1 MKRLL
6 TYIRDYRVRAV
17 LAPLFKCLEA
27 CFDLFVP
34 LVISRMIDR
43 GIRSG
48 NLGYVFRMGGLLLAL
63 ATIGLL
69 CSFTA
74 QFFAAK
80 VAIHTGKGLRNDLF
94 RHINSL
100 GYREIDTLGTSTLIT
115 RMTSDINAVES
126 GVNMALRLFMRSPF
140 IVFGA
145 MVMAFTI
152 SARAGLIF
160 TVTIVILFI
169 VVFGI
174 ILTTAP
180 MYRANQGQLDR
191 IMKTT
196 RENLLGVRV
205 VRAFNRQ
212 ASEIDEFRRENERL
226 TQMQVRVGRISALL
240 NPVTYV
246 IINLAVVY
254 LIYRGGGFV
263 YEGAITQ
270 GGLVALVNYMSQI
283 LVELIKLANLII
295 QITRAMASMNRI
307 DGIFALQPAVS
318 DAANASAYSV
328 VTAPSAATDAASAA
342 NASDHHAVTASRDA
356 VGLSVSSD
364 SAAAVAA
371 QRSGDQRSRVPE
383 VEFRQAAFAYTEG
396 AEDALRDISFRAMPG
411 QTIGVIGGTGAGKTT
426 LINLIPRFY
435 DVTAG
440 EVLVSGQNVR
450 DYALETLRA
459 KIGLVPQRSVL
470 FRGTLRSNMQW
481 GRPDATDD
489 EIYAALKTAQA
500 YDFVEQKGEGLE
512 LQVEQE
518 GRNFSGGQKQR
529 LAIARALVRRPE
541 ILILDDSAS
550 ALDFATDAALRKALK
565 SDTENMT
572 VFLISQRVSTVR
584 NSDQIIVLDDGQVAG
599 IGTHAELYRS
609 CPVYHEICLSQLSQ
623 AEAERSDDTAQPTP
637 AAGGGRPAVDQA
649 VGAEQSVTVAGSGS
663 RMAEQREEAVQS
675 ASTADGGRSAVERS
689 DDVEKTAL
697 SEAQS
702 EGKEVQ

>member
-34 LVISRMIDR
+34 LVISSMIDR

-63 ATIGLL
+63 AAIGLL

-94 RHINSL
+94 RHINAL

-152 SARAGLIF
+152 SVRAGLIF
-160 TVTIVILFI
+160 AVTIVILFC

-191 IMKTT
+191 IMKAT

-263 YEGAITQ
+263 YEGTITQ

-318 DAANASAYSV
+318 DANASAREA
-328 VTAPSAATDAASAA
+328 VTAPSTVTGAASAP
-342 NASDHHAVTASRDA
+342 
-356 VGLSVSSD
+356 
-364 SAAAVAA
+364 
-371 QRSGDQRSRVPE
+371 RSGDQRSCVPA

-440 EVLVSGQNVR
+440 EVLVAGQNVR
-450 DYALETLRA
+450 DYALATLRA

-550 ALDFATDAALRKALK
+550 ALDFATDAALRKAIK

-623 AEAERSDDTAQPTP
+623 EEAERSDDATQP
-637 AAGGGRPAVDQA
+637 Q
-649 VGAEQSVTVAGSGS
+649 TVAGSGS
-663 RMAEQREEAVQS
+663 RGAAQCEEAAQP
-675 ASTADGGRSAVERS
+675 AAAGGGRSAAERS
-689 DDVEKTAL
+689 DDAEKTAL
-697 SEAQS
+697 AEAQN

>member
-48 NLGYVFRMGGLLLAL
+48 NLGYVFRMGGLLLVL

-94 RHINSL
+94 RHINAL

-152 SARAGLIF
+152 SVRAGLIF
-160 TVTIVILFI
+160 AVTIVILFI

-212 ASEIDEFRRENERL
+212 TSEIDEFRRENERL

-263 YEGAITQ
+263 YEGTITQ

-307 DGIFALQPAVS
+307 DGIFELQPAVS
-318 DAANASAYSV
+318 DANVSARDAVTAPSAAAGAASAANVSAHST
-328 VTAPSAATDAASAA
+328 VTAPSAATDAAS
-342 NASDHHAVTASRDA
+342 TP
-356 VGLSVSSD
+356 
-364 SAAAVAA
+364 
-371 QRSGDQRSRVPE
+371 RSGDQRSCVPA

-440 EVLVSGQNVR
+440 EVLVAGQNVR

-550 ALDFATDAALRKALK
+550 ALDFATDAALRKAIK

-623 AEAERSDDTAQPTP
+623 DEAERSEDTAQNGSWT
-637 AAGGGRPAVDQA
+637 
-649 VGAEQSVTVAGSGS
+649 AEQSVSVAGSGS
-663 RMAEQREEAVQS
+663 RVAEQREEAVQS
-675 ASTADGGRSAVERS
+675 ASTAGGGRSAVERS
-689 DDVEKTAL
+689 DDAEKTAL
-697 SEAQS
+697 AEAQN

>member
-6 TYIRDYRVRAV
+6 SYIRDYRIRAV

-63 ATIGLL
+63 AVIGLL

-318 DAANASAYSV
+318 DANVSAHSV

-342 NASDHHAVTASRDA
+342 NASAHGTVTAP
-356 VGLSVSSD
+356 
-364 SAAAVAA
+364 SAATDAA
-371 QRSGDQRSRVPE
+371 SAPRSGDQRSCVPA

-481 GRPDATDD
+481 GRPDATDA

-512 LQVEQE
+512 LEVEQE

-550 ALDFATDAALRKALK
+550 ALDFATDAALRKAIK

-623 AEAERSDDTAQPTP
+623 AEAERSDEAAQNDSRT
-637 AAGGGRPAVDQA
+637 
-649 VGAEQSVTVAGSGS
+649 AEQSVSVAGSGS
-663 RMAEQREEAVQS
+663 RVAVQREEVVQP
-675 ASTADGGRSAVERS
+675 ASTAGGGRSAVERS

-697 SEAQS
+697 AEAQN

>member
-34 LVISRMIDR
+34 LVISSMIDR

-48 NLGYVFRMGGLLLAL
+48 NLGYVFRMGGLLLVL
-63 ATIGLL
+63 AAIGLL

-94 RHINSL
+94 KHINSL

-160 TVTIVILFI
+160 ALTIVILFI

-212 ASEIDEFRRENERL
+212 ASEIDEFRRENEKL
-226 TQMQVRVGRISALL
+226 TAMQVSVGRISALL

-263 YEGAITQ
+263 YEGALTQ

-307 DGIFALQPAVS
+307 DGIFELQPAVS
-318 DAANASAYSV
+318 DANASV
-328 VTAPSAATDAASAA
+328 RD
-342 NASDHHAVTASRDA
+342 AVTAR
-356 VGLSVSSD
+356 SD
-364 SAAAVAA
+364 
-371 QRSGDQRSRVPE
+371 VPA

-411 QTIGVIGGTGAGKTT
+411 ETIGVIGGTGAGKTT

-440 EVLVSGQNVR
+440 EVLVAGKNVR
-450 DYALETLRA
+450 DYALETLRE

-470 FRGTLRSNMQW
+470 FRGNLRSNMQW
-481 GRPDATDD
+481 GKPDATDA

-512 LQVEQE
+512 LKVEQE

-550 ALDFATDAALRKALK
+550 ALDFATDAALRKAIK
-565 SDTENMT
+565 TDTGNMT

-584 NSDQIIVLDDGQVAG
+584 NADQIVVLDDGQVAG
-599 IGTHAELYRS
+599 IGTHAELYRN

-623 AEAERSDDTAQPTP
+623 AEAERSDEAAQTGSRTETQPTSA
-637 AAGGGRPAVDQA
+637 AAGGRP
-649 VGAEQSVTVAGSGS
+649 
-663 RMAEQREEAVQS
+663 
-675 ASTADGGRSAVERS
+675 TAERS
-689 DDVEKTAL
+689 DDVGQKAL
-697 SEAQS
+697 AEAQN

>member
-63 ATIGLL
+63 AAIGLL

-145 MVMAFTI
+145 MAMAFTI
-152 SARAGLIF
+152 SVRAGLIF
-160 TVTIVILFI
+160 AVTIVILFC

-212 ASEIDEFRRENERL
+212 GSEIDAFRRENERL

-307 DGIFALQPAVS
+307 DGILALQPAVS
-318 DAANASAYSV
+318 DANVSARDA
-328 VTAPSAATDAASAA
+328 VTAPSVAAGAAPARSTVAALQDAASP
-342 NASDHHAVTASRDA
+342 
-356 VGLSVSSD
+356 SVSSD

-371 QRSGDQRSRVPE
+371 PRSGDQRSCVPA

-450 DYALETLRA
+450 DYALETLRE

-550 ALDFATDAALRKALK
+550 ALDFATDAALRKAIK

-623 AEAERSDDTAQPTP
+623 AEAERSDD
-637 AAGGGRPAVDQA
+637 
-649 VGAEQSVTVAGSGS
+649 AEQ
-663 RMAEQREEAVQS
+663 
-675 ASTADGGRSAVERS
+675 
-689 DDVEKTAL
+689 TAL
-697 SEAQS
+697 AEAQN
-702 EGKEVQ
+702 EGKEV

>member
-34 LVISRMIDR
+34 LVISSMIDR

-48 NLGYVFRMGGLLLAL
+48 NLGYVFRMGGLLLVL
-63 ATIGLL
+63 AAIGLL

-94 RHINSL
+94 KHINSL

-160 TVTIVILFI
+160 AVTIVILFI

-212 ASEIDEFRRENERL
+212 ASEIDEFRRENEKL
-226 TQMQVRVGRISALL
+226 TAMQVSVGRISALL

-270 GGLVALVNYMSQI
+270 GALVALVNYMSQI

-318 DAANASAYSV
+318 DANASARDAVTARSV
-328 VTAPSAATDAASAA
+328 VIGAAFAA
-342 NASDHHAVTASRDA
+342 NASDHSTGTSTQDA
-356 VGLSVSSD
+356 ARTSESSAT
-364 SAAAVAA
+364 AAATVS
-371 QRSGDQRSRVPE
+371 QRSGDQDSRVPE

-411 QTIGVIGGTGAGKTT
+411 ETIGVIGGTGAGKTT

-440 EVLVSGQNVR
+440 EVLVSGKNVR
-450 DYALETLRA
+450 DYALETLRE

-470 FRGTLRSNMQW
+470 FRGNLRSNMQW
-481 GRPDATDD
+481 GKPDATDA

-500 YDFVEQKGEGLE
+500 YDFVKQKGEGLE
-512 LQVEQE
+512 LKVEQE

-550 ALDFATDAALRKALK
+550 ALDFATDAALRKAIK
-565 SDTENMT
+565 TDTENMT

-584 NSDQIIVLDDGQVAG
+584 NADQIVVLDDGQVAG
-599 IGTHAELYRS
+599 IGTHAELYRN

-623 AEAERSDDTAQPTP
+623 AEAERSDEAAQTGSRTEAQPAS
-637 AAGGGRPAVDQA
+637 AAAGGRPAA
-649 VGAEQSVTVAGSGS
+649 
-663 RMAEQREEAVQS
+663 
-675 ASTADGGRSAVERS
+675 ERS
-689 DDVEKTAL
+689 DDVGQKAL
-697 SEAQS
+697 AEAQNA
-702 EGKEVQ
+702 GKEAQ

>member
-34 LVISRMIDR
+34 LVISSMIDR

-63 ATIGLL
+63 AAIGLL

-94 RHINSL
+94 RHINTL

-318 DAANASAYSV
+318 DANVSARDA
-328 VTAPSAATDAASAA
+328 VTAPSVAAGAASAA
-342 NASDHHAVTASRDA
+342 NASGHDAVTAPSVAAGAASAANASGHDA
-356 VGLSVSSD
+356 VTAPSVATG
-364 SAAAVAA
+364 AASA
-371 QRSGDQRSRVPE
+371 QRSGDQRSCVPA

-440 EVLVSGQNVR
+440 EVLVAGQNVR

-512 LQVEQE
+512 LEVEQE

-550 ALDFATDAALRKALK
+550 ALDFATDAALRKAIK
-565 SDTENMT
+565 TDTENMT

-623 AEAERSDDTAQPTP
+623 AEAERSDD
-637 AAGGGRPAVDQA
+637 
-649 VGAEQSVTVAGSGS
+649 
-663 RMAEQREEAVQS
+663 
-675 ASTADGGRSAVERS
+675 
-689 DDVEKTAL
+689 VEKMAL
-697 SEAQS
+697 AEAQN

>member
-34 LVISRMIDR
+34 LVISSMIDR

-48 NLGYVFRMGGLLLAL
+48 NLGYAFRMGGLLLAL
-63 ATIGLL
+63 AAIGLL

-94 RHINSL
+94 RHINTL

-160 TVTIVILFI
+160 AVTIVILFC

-318 DAANASAYSV
+318 DANVSARDAVTAPSTATGAASATNASAHDA
-328 VTAPSAATDAASAA
+328 VTAPSAATGAASAP
-342 NASDHHAVTASRDA
+342 
-356 VGLSVSSD
+356 
-364 SAAAVAA
+364 
-371 QRSGDQRSRVPE
+371 RSGDQRSCVPA

-450 DYALETLRA
+450 DYALETLRE

-481 GRPDATDD
+481 GKPDATDD

-512 LQVEQE
+512 LEVEQE

-529 LAIARALVRRPE
+529 LAIARALVRRPD

-550 ALDFATDAALRKALK
+550 ALDFATDAALRKAIK
-565 SDTENMT
+565 SDTGNMT

-623 AEAERSDDTAQPTP
+623 AEAERSDD
-637 AAGGGRPAVDQA
+637 
-649 VGAEQSVTVAGSGS
+649 
-663 RMAEQREEAVQS
+663 
-675 ASTADGGRSAVERS
+675 
-689 DDVEKTAL
+689 VEKTAL
-697 SEAQS
+697 AEAQS

>member
-6 TYIRDYRVRAV
+6 SYIKDYRVRAV
-17 LAPLFKCLEA
+17 LSPLFKCLEA

-34 LVISRMIDR
+34 LVISHMIDD
-43 GIRSG
+43 GIRQ
-48 NLGYVFRMGGLLLAL
+48 NDLGYVLRMGGLLLVL
-63 ATIGLL
+63 AAVGLL
-69 CSFTA
+69 CSLTA

-80 VAIHTGKGLRNDLF
+80 VAIHIGKGLRNDLF
-94 RHINSL
+94 KHINTL

-115 RMTSDINAVES
+115 RITSDINAVES

-145 MVMAFTI
+145 MFMAFTI
-152 SARAGLIF
+152 SARAGFIF
-160 TVTIVILFI
+160 LVTIVILFI

-174 ILTTAP
+174 ILMTSP

-191 IMKTT
+191 IMKST

-212 ASEIDEFRRENERL
+212 ASEMKEFRKENERL
-226 TQMQVRVGRISALL
+226 TAMQVGVGRISALL

-254 LIYRGGGFV
+254 LIYRGSGFV
-263 YEGAITQ
+263 YDGTLTQ

-283 LVELIKLANLII
+283 LVELVKLANLVI

-307 DGIFALQPAVS
+307 DGIFQLQPAVS
-318 DAANASAYSV
+318 DTTVQEANASNSKCITSQEA
-328 VTAPSAATDAASAA
+328 AASENTQTSAMKMEQGRHSA
-342 NASDHHAVTASRDA
+342 FDTVQSAT
-356 VGLSVSSD
+356 LS
-364 SAAAVAA
+364 
-371 QRSGDQRSRVPE
+371 E
-383 VEFRQAAFAYTEG
+383 VEFQKVFFSYTEG
-396 AEDALRDISFRAMPG
+396 AEPALRDIDFRALPG

-426 LINLIPRFY
+426 LIQLIPRFY
-435 DVTAG
+435 DVSEG
-440 EVLVSGQNVR
+440 RVLVDGKNVK
-450 DYALETLRA
+450 DYTLEALRA

-470 FRGTLRSNMQW
+470 FRGTLRDNMKW
-481 GRPDATDD
+481 GKQDATDE

-500 YDFVEQKGEGLE
+500 YDFVEEKGEGLE
-512 LQVEQE
+512 LPVEQE

-550 ALDFATDAALRKALK
+550 ALDFATDAALRKAIK
-565 SDTENMT
+565 TDTENMT

-599 IGTHAELYRS
+599 IGTHDELYQH
-609 CPVYHEICLSQLSQ
+609 CPVYHEICLSQLSS
-623 AEAERSDDTAQPTP
+623 AEAERGKTTEFSERWKNPVAMEGSADTERDAQNN
-637 AAGGGRPAVDQA
+637 
-649 VGAEQSVTVAGSGS
+649 
-663 RMAEQREEAVQS
+663 
-675 ASTADGGRSAVERS
+675 
-689 DDVEKTAL
+689 
-697 SEAQS
+697 
-702 EGKEVQ
+702 GKEVQ

>member
-34 LVISRMIDR
+34 LVISSMIDR

-48 NLGYVFRMGGLLLAL
+48 NLGYVFRMGGLLLVL
-63 ATIGLL
+63 AAIGLL

-160 TVTIVILFI
+160 AVTIVILFI

-212 ASEIDEFRRENERL
+212 ASEIDEFRRENEKL
-226 TQMQVRVGRISALL
+226 TAMQVSVGRISALL

-270 GGLVALVNYMSQI
+270 GALVALVNYMSQI

-318 DAANASAYSV
+318 DANASARDA
-328 VTAPSAATDAASAA
+328 VTARSTTAGAVSTQNATGTSESSASAA
-342 NASDHHAVTASRDA
+342 AT
-356 VGLSVSSD
+356 VS
-364 SAAAVAA
+364 
-371 QRSGDQRSRVPE
+371 QRSGNQGSRVPE

-411 QTIGVIGGTGAGKTT
+411 ETIGVIGGTGAGKTT

-440 EVLVSGQNVR
+440 EVLVCGQNVR
-450 DYALETLRA
+450 DYALETLRE

-481 GRPDATDD
+481 GKPDATDA

-500 YDFVEQKGEGLE
+500 YDFVKQKGEGLE
-512 LQVEQE
+512 LKVEQE

-550 ALDFATDAALRKALK
+550 ALDFATDAALRKAIK
-565 SDTENMT
+565 TDTENMT

-584 NSDQIIVLDDGQVAG
+584 NADQIVVLDDGQVAG
-599 IGTHAELYRS
+599 IGTHAELYRN

-623 AEAERSDDTAQPTP
+623 AEAERSDEAAQTGSRTETQP
-637 AAGGGRPAVDQA
+637 ASEAAGGRPAA
-649 VGAEQSVTVAGSGS
+649 
-663 RMAEQREEAVQS
+663 
-675 ASTADGGRSAVERS
+675 ERS
-689 DDVEKTAL
+689 DDVGQKAL
-697 SEAQS
+697 AEAQNA
-702 EGKEVQ
+702 GKEAQ

>member
-63 ATIGLL
+63 AAIGLL

-94 RHINSL
+94 RHINAL

-152 SARAGLIF
+152 SVRAGLIF
-160 TVTIVILFI
+160 AVTIVILFI

-191 IMKTT
+191 IMKAT

-318 DAANASAYSV
+318 DANVSARDAVTAPSTATGAASATNASAHDA
-328 VTAPSAATDAASAA
+328 VTAPSAATGAASAP
-342 NASDHHAVTASRDA
+342 
-356 VGLSVSSD
+356 
-364 SAAAVAA
+364 
-371 QRSGDQRSRVPE
+371 RSGDQRSCVPA

-450 DYALETLRA
+450 DYALETLRE

-481 GRPDATDD
+481 GKPDATDD

-512 LQVEQE
+512 LEVEQE

-529 LAIARALVRRPE
+529 LAIARALVRRPD

-550 ALDFATDAALRKALK
+550 ALDFATDAALRKAIK
-565 SDTENMT
+565 SDTGNMT

-623 AEAERSDDTAQPTP
+623 AEAERSDD
-637 AAGGGRPAVDQA
+637 
-649 VGAEQSVTVAGSGS
+649 
-663 RMAEQREEAVQS
+663 
-675 ASTADGGRSAVERS
+675 
-689 DDVEKTAL
+689 VEKTAL
-697 SEAQS
+697 AEAQS

>member
-6 TYIRDYRVRAV
+6 TYIRDYRVRAI

-34 LVISRMIDR
+34 LVISSMIDR

-48 NLGYVFRMGGLLLAL
+48 NLGYVFRMGGLLLVL
-63 ATIGLL
+63 AAIGLL

-94 RHINSL
+94 KHINSL

-160 TVTIVILFI
+160 AVTIVILFI

-212 ASEIDEFRRENERL
+212 ASEIDEFRRENEKL
-226 TQMQVRVGRISALL
+226 TAMQVSVGRISALL

-270 GGLVALVNYMSQI
+270 GALVALVNYMSQI

-307 DGIFALQPAVS
+307 DGIFELQPAVS
-318 DAANASAYSV
+318 DA
-328 VTAPSAATDAASAA
+328 
-342 NASDHHAVTASRDA
+342 NASDRDAVTAQSA
-356 VGLSVSSD
+356 VP
-364 SAAAVAA
+364 A
-371 QRSGDQRSRVPE
+371 

-411 QTIGVIGGTGAGKTT
+411 ETIGVIGGTGAGKTT

-440 EVLVSGQNVR
+440 EVLVCGWNVR
-450 DYALETLRA
+450 DYALETLRE

-470 FRGTLRSNMQW
+470 FRGNLRSNMQW
-481 GRPDATDD
+481 GKPDATDE

-512 LQVEQE
+512 LKVEQE

-550 ALDFATDAALRKALK
+550 ALDFATDAALRKAIK
-565 SDTENMT
+565 TDTGNMT

-584 NSDQIIVLDDGQVAG
+584 NADQIVVLDDGQVAG
-599 IGTHAELYRS
+599 IGTHAELYRN
-609 CPVYHEICLSQLSQ
+609 CPVYHEICLSQLSK
-623 AEAERSDDTAQPTP
+623 
-637 AAGGGRPAVDQA
+637 
-649 VGAEQSVTVAGSGS
+649 
-663 RMAEQREEAVQS
+663 EE
-675 ASTADGGRSAVERS
+675 
-689 DDVEKTAL
+689 
-697 SEAQS
+697 SE
-702 EGKEVQ
+702 KEVQ

>member
-63 ATIGLL
+63 AVIGLL

-226 TQMQVRVGRISALL
+226 TQMQVSVGRISALL

-295 QITRAMASMNRI
+295 QITRARASMNRI

-318 DAANASAYSV
+318 DANVSARDA
-328 VTAPSAATDAASAA
+328 VTASSAATDAASAH
-342 NASDHHAVTASRDA
+342 DAVTAPSA
-356 VGLSVSSD
+356 ATSLSSSA
-364 SAAAVAA
+364 SAAATVS
-371 QRSGDQRSRVPE
+371 QRSDDQRSRVPA

-435 DVTAG
+435 DATAG

-481 GRPDATDD
+481 GKPDATDD

-512 LQVEQE
+512 LEVEQE

-550 ALDFATDAALRKALK
+550 ALDFATDAALRKAIK

-623 AEAERSDDTAQPTP
+623 AEAERSDD
-637 AAGGGRPAVDQA
+637 
-649 VGAEQSVTVAGSGS
+649 
-663 RMAEQREEAVQS
+663 
-675 ASTADGGRSAVERS
+675 
-689 DDVEKTAL
+689 VEKTAL
-697 SEAQS
+697 DEAQN

>member
-34 LVISRMIDR
+34 LVISSMIDR

-63 ATIGLL
+63 AAIGLL

-94 RHINSL
+94 RHINAL

-160 TVTIVILFI
+160 AVTIVILFI

-212 ASEIDEFRRENERL
+212 ASEIDEFRRENEKL
-226 TQMQVRVGRISALL
+226 TQMQVGVGRISALL

-263 YEGAITQ
+263 YEGTLTQ

-318 DAANASAYSV
+318 DANASARDT
-328 VTAPSAATDAASAA
+328 VTASSASAA
-342 NASDHHAVTASRDA
+342 ATA
-356 VGLSVSSD
+356 L
-364 SAAAVAA
+364 
-371 QRSGDQRSRVPE
+371 QCSGDQDRRVPE

-411 QTIGVIGGTGAGKTT
+411 ETIGVIGGTGAGKTT

-440 EVLVSGQNVR
+440 EVLVAGKNVR
-450 DYALETLRA
+450 DYALETLRE

-481 GRPDATDD
+481 GKPDATDA

-550 ALDFATDAALRKALK
+550 ALDFATDAALRKAIK
-565 SDTENMT
+565 TDTENMT
-572 VFLISQRVSTVR
+572 VFIISQRVSTVR
-584 NSDQIIVLDDGQVAG
+584 NADQIVVLDDGQVAG

-623 AEAERSDDTAQPTP
+623 AEAERSDAAAQ
-637 AAGGGRPAVDQA
+637 
-649 VGAEQSVTVAGSGS
+649 
-663 RMAEQREEAVQS
+663 
-675 ASTADGGRSAVERS
+675 
-689 DDVEKTAL
+689 TAL
-697 SEAQS
+697 ADAQN

>member
-34 LVISRMIDR
+34 LVISSMIDR

-63 ATIGLL
+63 AAIGLL

-94 RHINSL
+94 RHINTL

-160 TVTIVILFI
+160 AVTIVILFC

-318 DAANASAYSV
+318 DANVSAHST
-328 VTAPSAATDAASAA
+328 VTTP
-342 NASDHHAVTASRDA
+342 
-356 VGLSVSSD
+356 
-364 SAAAVAA
+364 
-371 QRSGDQRSRVPE
+371 RSGDQRSCVPA

-440 EVLVSGQNVR
+440 EVLVAGQNVR

-481 GRPDATDD
+481 GKTDATDD

-550 ALDFATDAALRKALK
+550 ALDFATDAALRKAIK

-623 AEAERSDDTAQPTP
+623 AEAERSEDTAQPTA
-637 AAGGGRPAVDQA
+637 AAG
-649 VGAEQSVTVAGSGS
+649 
-663 RMAEQREEAVQS
+663 
-675 ASTADGGRSAVERS
+675 GGRSAVERS
-689 DDVEKTAL
+689 DDAEKTAL
-697 SEAQS
+697 AEAQN

>member
-6 TYIRDYRVRAV
+6 SYIRDYKVRAV

-34 LVISRMIDR
+34 LVISSMIDR

-48 NLGYVFRMGGLLLAL
+48 NLGYVFRMGGLLLVL
-63 ATIGLL
+63 AAIGLL

-94 RHINSL
+94 RHINAL

-152 SARAGLIF
+152 SIRAGLIF
-160 TVTIVILFI
+160 AVTIVILFI

-263 YEGAITQ
+263 YDGAITQ
-270 GGLVALVNYMSQI
+270 GALVALVNYMSQI

-307 DGIFALQPAVS
+307 DGIFALQAAVS
-318 DAANASAYSV
+318 DANASAHSA
-328 VTAPSAATDAASAA
+328 VTAPSAATDVASAP
-342 NASDHHAVTASRDA
+342 
-356 VGLSVSSD
+356 
-364 SAAAVAA
+364 
-371 QRSGDQRSRVPE
+371 RSGDQRSCVPA

-440 EVLVSGQNVR
+440 EVRVAGQNVR
-450 DYALETLRA
+450 DYALETLRE

-481 GRPDATDD
+481 GKPDATDA

-512 LQVEQE
+512 LEVEQE

-550 ALDFATDAALRKALK
+550 ALDFATDAALRKAIK

-623 AEAERSDDTAQPTP
+623 AEAERSDDATQP
-637 AAGGGRPAVDQA
+637 Q
-649 VGAEQSVTVAGSGS
+649 TVAGSGS
-663 RMAEQREEAVQS
+663 RGAAQCEEAAQP
-675 ASTADGGRSAVERS
+675 AAAGGGRSAAERS
-689 DDVEKTAL
+689 DDAEKTAL
-697 SEAQS
+697 AEAQN

>member
-63 ATIGLL
+63 AVIGLL

-226 TQMQVRVGRISALL
+226 TQMQVSVGRISALL

-295 QITRAMASMNRI
+295 QITRARASMNRI

-318 DAANASAYSV
+318 DANVSARDA
-328 VTAPSAATDAASAA
+328 VTAP
-342 NASDHHAVTASRDA
+342 
-356 VGLSVSSD
+356 
-364 SAAAVAA
+364 
-371 QRSGDQRSRVPE
+371 RSGDQRSCVPA

-426 LINLIPRFY
+426 LINLILRFY
-435 DVTAG
+435 DATAG

-481 GRPDATDD
+481 GKPDATDD

-512 LQVEQE
+512 LEVEQE

-550 ALDFATDAALRKALK
+550 ALDFATDAALRKAIK

-623 AEAERSDDTAQPTP
+623 AEAERSDD
-637 AAGGGRPAVDQA
+637 
-649 VGAEQSVTVAGSGS
+649 
-663 RMAEQREEAVQS
+663 
-675 ASTADGGRSAVERS
+675 
-689 DDVEKTAL
+689 VEKTAL
-697 SEAQS
+697 AEAQN

>member
-34 LVISRMIDR
+34 LVISSMIDR

-48 NLGYVFRMGGLLLAL
+48 NLGYVFRMGGLLLVL

-152 SARAGLIF
+152 SVRAGLIF
-160 TVTIVILFI
+160 AVTIVILFI

-263 YEGAITQ
+263 YEGTITQ

-318 DAANASAYSV
+318 DANVSARDA
-328 VTAPSAATDAASAA
+328 VTAPSAAAGAASAP
-342 NASDHHAVTASRDA
+342 
-356 VGLSVSSD
+356 
-364 SAAAVAA
+364 
-371 QRSGDQRSRVPE
+371 RSGDQRSCVPAI
-383 VEFRQAAFAYTEG
+383 EFRQAAFAYTEG
-396 AEDALRDISFRAMPG
+396 AEDALHDISFRAMPG

-440 EVLVSGQNVR
+440 EVLVAGQNVR

-481 GRPDATDD
+481 GKPDATDD

-550 ALDFATDAALRKALK
+550 ALDFATDAALRKAIK

-623 AEAERSDDTAQPTP
+623 AEAERSEDTARNGSRTAEQSVIVAGSGSRVATQPTA
-637 AAGGGRPAVDQA
+637 AAGGGRPAA
-649 VGAEQSVTVAGSGS
+649 
-663 RMAEQREEAVQS
+663 
-675 ASTADGGRSAVERS
+675 ERS
-689 DDVEKTAL
+689 DDAEKTAL
-697 SEAQS
+697 AEVQN

>member
-63 ATIGLL
+63 AVIGLL

-226 TQMQVRVGRISALL
+226 TQMQVSVGRISALL

-295 QITRAMASMNRI
+295 QITRARASMNRI

-318 DAANASAYSV
+318 DANVSARDA
-328 VTAPSAATDAASAA
+328 VTAPR
-342 NASDHHAVTASRDA
+342 SD
-356 VGLSVSSD
+356 
-364 SAAAVAA
+364 
-371 QRSGDQRSRVPE
+371 DQRSRVPA

-435 DVTAG
+435 DATAG

-481 GRPDATDD
+481 GKPDATDD

-512 LQVEQE
+512 LEVEQE

-550 ALDFATDAALRKALK
+550 ALDFATDAALRKAIK

-623 AEAERSDDTAQPTP
+623 AEAERSDD
-637 AAGGGRPAVDQA
+637 
-649 VGAEQSVTVAGSGS
+649 
-663 RMAEQREEAVQS
+663 
-675 ASTADGGRSAVERS
+675 
-689 DDVEKTAL
+689 VEKTAL
-697 SEAQS
+697 AEAHN

>member
-6 TYIRDYRVRAV
+6 SYIRDYRVRAV

-63 ATIGLL
+63 AVIGLL

-100 GYREIDTLGTSTLIT
+100 GYREIDTLGTSPLIT

-295 QITRAMASMNRI
+295 QITRARASMNRI

-318 DAANASAYSV
+318 DANVSARDA
-328 VTAPSAATDAASAA
+328 VTAPR
-342 NASDHHAVTASRDA
+342 SD
-356 VGLSVSSD
+356 
-364 SAAAVAA
+364 
-371 QRSGDQRSRVPE
+371 DQRSRVPA

-435 DVTAG
+435 DATAG

-481 GRPDATDD
+481 GKPDATDD

-512 LQVEQE
+512 LEVEQE

-529 LAIARALVRRPE
+529 LAIARALVRHPE

-550 ALDFATDAALRKALK
+550 ALDFATDAALRKAIK
-565 SDTENMT
+565 SDTGNMT

-623 AEAERSDDTAQPTP
+623 AEAERSEDAAQPTA
-637 AAGGGRPAVDQA
+637 AAG
-649 VGAEQSVTVAGSGS
+649 S
-663 RMAEQREEAVQS
+663 
-675 ASTADGGRSAVERS
+675 GRSAVERS

-697 SEAQS
+697 AEAQN

>member
-34 LVISRMIDR
+34 LVISSMIDR

-48 NLGYVFRMGGLLLAL
+48 NLGYVFRMGGLLFVL

-94 RHINSL
+94 RHINAL

-152 SARAGLIF
+152 SVRAGLIF
-160 TVTIVILFI
+160 AVTIVILFI

-263 YEGAITQ
+263 YEGTITQ

-318 DAANASAYSV
+318 DANVSARDAVTAPSAAAGAASAANVSAHST
-328 VTAPSAATDAASAA
+328 VTAPSAATALPSSPASA
-342 NASDHHAVTASRDA
+342 TAT
-356 VGLSVSSD
+356 VSP
-364 SAAAVAA
+364 
-371 QRSGDQRSRVPE
+371 RSGDQRSCVPV

-396 AEDALRDISFRAMPG
+396 AEDALHDISFRAMPG

-440 EVLVSGQNVR
+440 EVLVAGQNVR

-481 GRPDATDD
+481 GKPDATDD

-550 ALDFATDAALRKALK
+550 ALDFATDAALRKAIK

-623 AEAERSDDTAQPTP
+623 AEAERSEDTARNGSRTAEQSVIVAGSGSRVATQPTA
-637 AAGGGRPAVDQA
+637 AAGGGRPAA
-649 VGAEQSVTVAGSGS
+649 
-663 RMAEQREEAVQS
+663 
-675 ASTADGGRSAVERS
+675 ERS
-689 DDVEKTAL
+689 DDAEKTAL
-697 SEAQS
+697 ADAQN

>member
-6 TYIRDYRVRAV
+6 TYIRDYRVRAI

-34 LVISRMIDR
+34 LVISSMIDR

-63 ATIGLL
+63 AAIGLL

-94 RHINSL
+94 RHINAL

-152 SARAGLIF
+152 SARVGLIF
-160 TVTIVILFI
+160 AVTILILFI

-212 ASEIDEFRRENERL
+212 ASEIDEFRRENEKL
-226 TQMQVRVGRISALL
+226 TAMQVSVGRISALL

-270 GGLVALVNYMSQI
+270 GALVALVNYMSQI

-307 DGIFALQPAVS
+307 DGIFRLQPAVS
-318 DAANASAYSV
+318 DANASDRHA
-328 VTAPSAATDAASAA
+328 VTAPSDIPA
-342 NASDHHAVTASRDA
+342 
-356 VGLSVSSD
+356 
-364 SAAAVAA
+364 
-371 QRSGDQRSRVPE
+371 

-411 QTIGVIGGTGAGKTT
+411 ETIGVIGGTGAGKTT

-440 EVLVSGQNVR
+440 EVFVCGRNVR
-450 DYALETLRA
+450 DYALETLRE

-470 FRGTLRSNMQW
+470 FRGNLRSNMQW
-481 GRPDATDD
+481 GKPDATDE

-512 LQVEQE
+512 LKVEQE

-550 ALDFATDAALRKALK
+550 ALDFATDAALRKAIK
-565 SDTENMT
+565 TDTENMT
-572 VFLISQRVSTVR
+572 VFIISQRVSTVR
-584 NSDQIIVLDDGQVAG
+584 NADQIVVLDDGQVAG
-599 IGTHAELYRS
+599 IGTHAELYRN
-609 CPVYHEICLSQLSQ
+609 CQVYHEICLSQLSK
-623 AEAERSDDTAQPTP
+623 
-637 AAGGGRPAVDQA
+637 
-649 VGAEQSVTVAGSGS
+649 
-663 RMAEQREEAVQS
+663 EE
-675 ASTADGGRSAVERS
+675 
-689 DDVEKTAL
+689 
-697 SEAQS
+697 SE
-702 EGKEVQ
+702 KEVQ

>member
-6 TYIRDYRVRAV
+6 TYIRDYRVRAI

-34 LVISRMIDR
+34 LVISSMIDR

-94 RHINSL
+94 KHINSL

-145 MVMAFTI
+145 MVMAFAI

-160 TVTIVILFI
+160 AVTILILFI

-212 ASEIDEFRRENERL
+212 ASEIDEFRRENEKL
-226 TQMQVRVGRISALL
+226 TAMQVSVGRISALL

-270 GGLVALVNYMSQI
+270 GALVALVNYMSQI

-307 DGIFALQPAVS
+307 DGIFELQPAVS
-318 DAANASAYSV
+318 DANASAR
-328 VTAPSAATDAASAA
+328 D
-342 NASDHHAVTASRDA
+342 AVTAR
-356 VGLSVSSD
+356 SD
-364 SAAAVAA
+364 IPA
-371 QRSGDQRSRVPE
+371 

-440 EVLVSGQNVR
+440 EVLVSGKNVR
-450 DYALETLRA
+450 DYALETLRE

-470 FRGTLRSNMQW
+470 FRGNLRSNMQW
-481 GRPDATDD
+481 GKPDATDE

-512 LQVEQE
+512 LRVEQE

-550 ALDFATDAALRKALK
+550 ALDFATDAALRKAIK
-565 SDTENMT
+565 TDTENMT
-572 VFLISQRVSTVR
+572 VFIISQRVSTVR
-584 NSDQIIVLDDGQVAG
+584 NADQIVVLDDGQVAG
-599 IGTHAELYRS
+599 IGTHAELYRN
-609 CPVYHEICLSQLSQ
+609 CPVYHEICLSQLSK
-623 AEAERSDDTAQPTP
+623 
-637 AAGGGRPAVDQA
+637 
-649 VGAEQSVTVAGSGS
+649 
-663 RMAEQREEAVQS
+663 EE
-675 ASTADGGRSAVERS
+675 
-689 DDVEKTAL
+689 
-697 SEAQS
+697 SE
-702 EGKEVQ
+702 KEVQ

>member
-34 LVISRMIDR
+34 LVISSMIDR

-48 NLGYVFRMGGLLLAL
+48 NLGYVFRMGGLLLVL

-152 SARAGLIF
+152 SVRAGLIF
-160 TVTIVILFI
+160 AVTIVILFI

-263 YEGAITQ
+263 YEGTITQ

-318 DAANASAYSV
+318 DANVSARDAVTAPSAAAGAASAANVSAHST
-328 VTAPSAATDAASAA
+328 VTAPSAATDAAS
-342 NASDHHAVTASRDA
+342 TP
-356 VGLSVSSD
+356 
-364 SAAAVAA
+364 
-371 QRSGDQRSRVPE
+371 RSGDQRSCVPV

-440 EVLVSGQNVR
+440 EVLVAGQNVR
-450 DYALETLRA
+450 DYALAMLRA

-550 ALDFATDAALRKALK
+550 ALDFATDAALRKAIK

-623 AEAERSDDTAQPTP
+623 EEAERSDDATQP
-637 AAGGGRPAVDQA
+637 Q
-649 VGAEQSVTVAGSGS
+649 TVAGSGS
-663 RMAEQREEAVQS
+663 RGAAQCEEAAQP
-675 ASTADGGRSAVERS
+675 AAAGGGRSAAERS
-689 DDVEKTAL
+689 DDAEKTAL
-697 SEAQS
+697 AEAQN

>member
-63 ATIGLL
+63 AVIGLL

-295 QITRAMASMNRI
+295 QITRARASMNRI

-318 DAANASAYSV
+318 DANVSARDA
-328 VTAPSAATDAASAA
+328 VTASSAATDAASAH
-342 NASDHHAVTASRDA
+342 DAVTAPSA
-356 VGLSVSSD
+356 ATSLSSSA
-364 SAAAVAA
+364 SAAATVS
-371 QRSGDQRSRVPE
+371 QRSDDQRSRVPA

-435 DVTAG
+435 DATAG

-481 GRPDATDD
+481 GKPDATDD

-512 LQVEQE
+512 LEVEQE

-550 ALDFATDAALRKALK
+550 ALDFATDAALRKAIK

-623 AEAERSDDTAQPTP
+623 AEAERSDD
-637 AAGGGRPAVDQA
+637 
-649 VGAEQSVTVAGSGS
+649 
-663 RMAEQREEAVQS
+663 
-675 ASTADGGRSAVERS
+675 
-689 DDVEKTAL
+689 VEKTAL
-697 SEAQS
+697 AEAQN

>member
-6 TYIRDYRVRAV
+6 TYIRDYRVRAI

-34 LVISRMIDR
+34 LVISSMIDR

-48 NLGYVFRMGGLLLAL
+48 NLGYVFRMGGLLLVL
-63 ATIGLL
+63 AAIGLL

-160 TVTIVILFI
+160 AVTILILFI

-212 ASEIDEFRRENERL
+212 ASEIDEFRRENEKL
-226 TQMQVRVGRISALL
+226 TAMQVSVGRISALL

-270 GGLVALVNYMSQI
+270 GALVALVNYMSQI

-307 DGIFALQPAVS
+307 DGIFELQPAVS
-318 DAANASAYSV
+318 DANASAR
-328 VTAPSAATDAASAA
+328 D
-342 NASDHHAVTASRDA
+342 AVTAR
-356 VGLSVSSD
+356 SD
-364 SAAAVAA
+364 
-371 QRSGDQRSRVPE
+371 VPA

-411 QTIGVIGGTGAGKTT
+411 ETIGVIGGTGAGKTT

-440 EVLVSGQNVR
+440 EVLVCGQNVR
-450 DYALETLRA
+450 DYALETLRE

-470 FRGTLRSNMQW
+470 FRGNLRSNMQW
-481 GRPDATDD
+481 GKPDATDE

-512 LQVEQE
+512 LRVEQE

-550 ALDFATDAALRKALK
+550 ALDFATDAALRKAIK
-565 SDTENMT
+565 TDTENMT

-584 NSDQIIVLDDGQVAG
+584 NADQIVVLDDGQVAG
-599 IGTHAELYRS
+599 IGTHAELYRN

-623 AEAERSDDTAQPTP
+623 AEAERSDEAAQIGSRTEAQPIS
-637 AAGGGRPAVDQA
+637 A
-649 VGAEQSVTVAGSGS
+649 AGSGC
-663 RMAEQREEAVQS
+663 QS
-675 ASTADGGRSAVERS
+675 AERS
-689 DDVEKTAL
+689 DDVGQKAL
-697 SEAQS
+697 AEAQS

>member
-6 TYIRDYRVRAV
+6 SYIKDYKVKAV

-27 CFDLFVP
+27 CFDLLVP
-34 LVISRMIDR
+34 MVISSMIDT
-43 GIRSG
+43 GIKNG
-48 NLGYVFRMGGLLLAL
+48 DTGYVLKMGGLLLLL
-63 ATIGLL
+63 AAIGLT

-94 RHINSL
+94 RHINTLS
-100 GYREIDTLGTSTLIT
+100 YRDIDALGTSTLIT

-152 SARAGLIF
+152 NVKAGIIF
-160 TVTIVILFI
+160 AVTIAVLFA

-180 MYRANQGQLDR
+180 MYRNNQAQLDK

-212 ASEIDEFRRENERL
+212 ASEMEQFKRENDRL
-226 TQMQVRVGRISALL
+226 TEMQVSVGRISALL

-254 LIYRGGGFV
+254 LIYRGARFV
-263 YEGAITQ
+263 DIGTLTQ

-283 LVELIKLANLII
+283 LVELIKLANLVI

-307 DGIFALQPAVS
+307 DGVFSIKPSVQEPANVS
-318 DAANASAYSV
+318 AGNS
-328 VTAPSAATDAASAA
+328 VTANSGSETGRETAHRKQDTRNSKDTSM
-342 NASDHHAVTASRDA
+342 DVTKQNTP
-356 VGLSVSSD
+356 SD
-364 SAAAVAA
+364 SKNSTAGRTSKV
-371 QRSGDQRSRVPE
+371 SFKNVD
-383 VEFRQAAFAYTEG
+383 FAYTEG
-396 AEDALRDISFRAMPG
+396 ADPALSGISFEAMPG
-411 QTIGVIGGTGAGKTT
+411 ETIGVIGGTGAGKST

-435 DVTAG
+435 DATKG
-440 EVLVSGQNVR
+440 EIDIDGCPVKEYGLS
-450 DYALETLRA
+450 ELRN
-459 KIGLVPQRSVL
+459 KIGIVPQRSVL
-470 FRGTLRSNMQW
+470 FRGTLRENMQW
-481 GRPDATDD
+481 GKEDATDE

-500 YDFVEQKGEGLE
+500 FDFVEEKGQGLE
-512 LQVEQE
+512 LPVEQE

-529 LAIARALVRRPE
+529 LAIARAVVRKPE

-550 ALDFATDAALRKALK
+550 ALDFATDAALRKAIK
-565 SDTENMT
+565 HDTENMT
-572 VFLISQRVSTVR
+572 VFIISQRVSTVR
-584 NSDQIIVLDDGQVAG
+584 NSDKIIVLDDGKVAG
-599 IGTHAELYRS
+599 IGTHDELFES
-609 CPVYHEICLSQLSQ
+609 CEVYKEICLSQLSKDE
-623 AEAERSDDTAQPTP
+623 AGTPVGTSKNAPAEDNTSAAAKHKNGNLPGDADRSEVSAAGKETLAENGKEAE
-637 AAGGGRPAVDQA
+637 
-649 VGAEQSVTVAGSGS
+649 
-663 RMAEQREEAVQS
+663 
-675 ASTADGGRSAVERS
+675 
-689 DDVEKTAL
+689 
-697 SEAQS
+697 
-702 EGKEVQ
+702 

>member
-6 TYIRDYRVRAV
+6 TYIRDYRVRAI

-34 LVISRMIDR
+34 LVISSMIDR

-48 NLGYVFRMGGLLLAL
+48 NLGYVFRMGGLLLVL

-94 RHINSL
+94 RHINAL

-152 SARAGLIF
+152 SVRAGLIF
-160 TVTIVILFI
+160 AVTIVILFI

-263 YEGAITQ
+263 YEGTITQ

-318 DAANASAYSV
+318 DANVSARDAVSAPSATTGAASGANASAHST
-328 VTAPSAATDAASAA
+328 VTAPSTATALPSSPASA
-342 NASDHHAVTASRDA
+342 TAT
-356 VGLSVSSD
+356 VSP
-364 SAAAVAA
+364 
-371 QRSGDQRSRVPE
+371 RSGDQRSCVPA

-396 AEDALRDISFRAMPG
+396 AEDALHDISFRAMPG

-512 LQVEQE
+512 LEVEQE

-550 ALDFATDAALRKALK
+550 ALDFATDAALRKAIK
-565 SDTENMT
+565 SDTGNMT

-623 AEAERSDDTAQPTP
+623 DEAERSEDTARNGSRT
-637 AAGGGRPAVDQA
+637 
-649 VGAEQSVTVAGSGS
+649 AEQSVTVAGNGS
-663 RMAEQREEAVQS
+663 RVATQP
-675 ASTADGGRSAVERS
+675 TAAAGGGRPAVERS

-697 SEAQS
+697 AEAQN

>member
-34 LVISRMIDR
+34 LVISSMIDR

-48 NLGYVFRMGGLLLAL
+48 NLGYVFRMGGLLLVL
-63 ATIGLL
+63 AAIGLL

-94 RHINSL
+94 KHINSL

-160 TVTIVILFI
+160 AVTIVILFI

-212 ASEIDEFRRENERL
+212 ASEIDEFRRENEKL
-226 TQMQVRVGRISALL
+226 TAMQVSVGRISALL

-270 GGLVALVNYMSQI
+270 GALVALVNYMSQI

-307 DGIFALQPAVS
+307 DGIFELQPAVS
-318 DAANASAYSV
+318 DANASAR
-328 VTAPSAATDAASAA
+328 D
-342 NASDHHAVTASRDA
+342 AVTAR
-356 VGLSVSSD
+356 SD
-364 SAAAVAA
+364 
-371 QRSGDQRSRVPE
+371 VPA

-411 QTIGVIGGTGAGKTT
+411 ETIGVIGGTGAGKTT

-440 EVLVSGQNVR
+440 EVLVCGRNVR
-450 DYALETLRA
+450 DYALETLRE

-470 FRGTLRSNMQW
+470 FRGNLRSNMQW
-481 GRPDATDD
+481 GKPDATDA

-512 LQVEQE
+512 LKVEQE

-550 ALDFATDAALRKALK
+550 ALDFATDAALRKAIK
-565 SDTENMT
+565 TDTGNMT

-584 NSDQIIVLDDGQVAG
+584 NADQIVVLDDGQVAG
-599 IGTHAELYRS
+599 IGTHAELYRN
-609 CPVYHEICLSQLSQ
+609 CPVYHEICLSQLSK
-623 AEAERSDDTAQPTP
+623 
-637 AAGGGRPAVDQA
+637 
-649 VGAEQSVTVAGSGS
+649 
-663 RMAEQREEAVQS
+663 EE
-675 ASTADGGRSAVERS
+675 
-689 DDVEKTAL
+689 
-697 SEAQS
+697 SE
-702 EGKEVQ
+702 KEVQ

>member
-34 LVISRMIDR
+34 LVISSMIDR

-63 ATIGLL
+63 AAIGLL

-94 RHINSL
+94 RHINAL

-160 TVTIVILFI
+160 AVTIVILFI

-212 ASEIDEFRRENERL
+212 ASEIDEFRRENEKL
-226 TQMQVRVGRISALL
+226 TQMQVGVGRISALL

-263 YEGAITQ
+263 YEGTLTQ

-318 DAANASAYSV
+318 DANASARDA
-328 VTAPSAATDAASAA
+328 VTARSATAGAASAA
-342 NASDHHAVTASRDA
+342 NAADHSTVTARSITTGA
-356 VGLSVSSD
+356 AASQAAACTSGLSSA
-364 SAAAVAA
+364 SAAATAL
-371 QRSGDQRSRVPE
+371 QCSGDQDRRVPE

-411 QTIGVIGGTGAGKTT
+411 ETIGVIGGTGAGKTT

-440 EVLVSGQNVR
+440 EVLVAGKNVR
-450 DYALETLRA
+450 DYALETLRE

-481 GRPDATDD
+481 GKPDATDA
-489 EIYAALKTAQA
+489 EIYAALKIAQA

-512 LQVEQE
+512 LEVEQE

-529 LAIARALVRRPE
+529 LAIARSLVRRPE

-550 ALDFATDAALRKALK
+550 ALDFATDAALRKAIK
-565 SDTENMT
+565 TDTENMT
-572 VFLISQRVSTVR
+572 VFIISQRVSTVR
-584 NSDQIIVLDDGQVAG
+584 NADQIVVLDDGQVAG

-623 AEAERSDDTAQPTP
+623 AEAERSDAAAQ
-637 AAGGGRPAVDQA
+637 
-649 VGAEQSVTVAGSGS
+649 
-663 RMAEQREEAVQS
+663 
-675 ASTADGGRSAVERS
+675 
-689 DDVEKTAL
+689 TAL
-697 SEAQS
+697 ADAQN

>member
-63 ATIGLL
+63 AVIGLL

-263 YEGAITQ
+263 YEGALTQ

-318 DAANASAYSV
+318 DANASAHSA
-328 VTAPSAATDAASAA
+328 VTASSAATDAASAA
-342 NASDHHAVTASRDA
+342 YASAHDAVTAPSA
-356 VGLSVSSD
+356 ATSLSSSA
-364 SAAAVAA
+364 SAAATVS
-371 QRSGDQRSRVPE
+371 QRSDDQRSRVPA

-435 DVTAG
+435 DATAG

-481 GRPDATDD
+481 GKPDATDD

-512 LQVEQE
+512 LEVEQE

-550 ALDFATDAALRKALK
+550 ALDFATDAALRKAIK
-565 SDTENMT
+565 SDTGNMT

-623 AEAERSDDTAQPTP
+623 AEAERSDD
-637 AAGGGRPAVDQA
+637 
-649 VGAEQSVTVAGSGS
+649 
-663 RMAEQREEAVQS
+663 
-675 ASTADGGRSAVERS
+675 
-689 DDVEKTAL
+689 VEKTAL
-697 SEAQS
+697 AEAQN

>member
-34 LVISRMIDR
+34 LVISSMIDR

-63 ATIGLL
+63 AAIGLL

-94 RHINSL
+94 RHINTL

-160 TVTIVILFI
+160 AVTIVILFC

-318 DAANASAYSV
+318 DANVSARDAVTAPSTATGAASATNASAHDA
-328 VTAPSAATDAASAA
+328 VTAPSAATGAASAP
-342 NASDHHAVTASRDA
+342 
-356 VGLSVSSD
+356 
-364 SAAAVAA
+364 
-371 QRSGDQRSRVPE
+371 RSGDQRSCVPA

-450 DYALETLRA
+450 DYALETLRE

-481 GRPDATDD
+481 GKPDATDD

-512 LQVEQE
+512 LEVEQE

-550 ALDFATDAALRKALK
+550 ALDFATDAALRKAIK

-623 AEAERSDDTAQPTP
+623 AEAERSDD
-637 AAGGGRPAVDQA
+637 
-649 VGAEQSVTVAGSGS
+649 
-663 RMAEQREEAVQS
+663 
-675 ASTADGGRSAVERS
+675 
-689 DDVEKTAL
+689 VEKTAL
-697 SEAQS
+697 AEAQN

>member
-63 ATIGLL
+63 AVIGLL

-152 SARAGLIF
+152 SVRSGLIF
-160 TVTIVILFI
+160 AVTIVILFC

-295 QITRAMASMNRI
+295 QITRARASMNRI

-318 DAANASAYSV
+318 DANVSAR
-328 VTAPSAATDAASAA
+328 D
-342 NASDHHAVTASRDA
+342 AVTAS
-356 VGLSVSSD
+356 
-364 SAAAVAA
+364 
-371 QRSGDQRSRVPE
+371 RSGDQRSCVPA

-435 DVTAG
+435 DATAG

-481 GRPDATDD
+481 GKPDATDD

-512 LQVEQE
+512 LEVEQE

-550 ALDFATDAALRKALK
+550 ALDFATDAALRKAIK

-623 AEAERSDDTAQPTP
+623 AEAERSDD
-637 AAGGGRPAVDQA
+637 
-649 VGAEQSVTVAGSGS
+649 
-663 RMAEQREEAVQS
+663 
-675 ASTADGGRSAVERS
+675 
-689 DDVEKTAL
+689 VEKTAL
-697 SEAQS
+697 AEAQN

>member
-34 LVISRMIDR
+34 LVISSMIDR

-48 NLGYVFRMGGLLLAL
+48 NLGYVFRMGGLLLVL
-63 ATIGLL
+63 AAIGLL

-160 TVTIVILFI
+160 AVTIVILFI

-212 ASEIDEFRRENERL
+212 ASEIDEFRRENEKL
-226 TQMQVRVGRISALL
+226 TAMQVSVGRISALL

-263 YEGAITQ
+263 YEGTITQ
-270 GGLVALVNYMSQI
+270 GALVALVNYMSQI

-307 DGIFALQPAVS
+307 DGIFELQPAVS
-318 DAANASAYSV
+318 DANASAHSA
-328 VTAPSAATDAASAA
+328 VTAPSAVTDAASAA
-342 NASDHHAVTASRDA
+342 NASAHSTVTAP
-356 VGLSVSSD
+356 
-364 SAAAVAA
+364 SAATDVASA
-371 QRSGDQRSRVPE
+371 SRSGDQRSCVPA

-440 EVLVSGQNVR
+440 EVRVAGQNVR
-450 DYALETLRA
+450 DYALETLRE

-481 GRPDATDD
+481 GKPDATDD

-512 LQVEQE
+512 LEVEQE

-550 ALDFATDAALRKALK
+550 ALDFATDAALRKAIK

-599 IGTHAELYRS
+599 IGTHAELYRNCS
-609 CPVYHEICLSQLSQ
+609 VYHEICLSQLSK
-623 AEAERSDDTAQPTP
+623 
-637 AAGGGRPAVDQA
+637 
-649 VGAEQSVTVAGSGS
+649 
-663 RMAEQREEAVQS
+663 EE
-675 ASTADGGRSAVERS
+675 
-689 DDVEKTAL
+689 
-697 SEAQS
+697 SE
-702 EGKEVQ
+702 KEVQ

>member
-63 ATIGLL
+63 AVIGLL

-191 IMKTT
+191 IMKST

-226 TQMQVRVGRISALL
+226 TQMQVSVGRISALL

-295 QITRAMASMNRI
+295 QITRARASMNRI

-318 DAANASAYSV
+318 DANVSARDA
-328 VTAPSAATDAASAA
+328 VTASSAATDAASAA
-342 NASDHHAVTASRDA
+342 YASAHDAVTAPSA
-356 VGLSVSSD
+356 ATSLSSSA
-364 SAAAVAA
+364 SAAATVS
-371 QRSGDQRSRVPE
+371 QRSDDQRSRVPA

-435 DVTAG
+435 DATAG

-481 GRPDATDD
+481 GKPDATDD

-512 LQVEQE
+512 LEVEQE

-550 ALDFATDAALRKALK
+550 ALDFATDAALRKAIK

-623 AEAERSDDTAQPTP
+623 AEAERSDD
-637 AAGGGRPAVDQA
+637 
-649 VGAEQSVTVAGSGS
+649 
-663 RMAEQREEAVQS
+663 
-675 ASTADGGRSAVERS
+675 
-689 DDVEKTAL
+689 VEKTAL
-697 SEAQS
+697 AEAQN